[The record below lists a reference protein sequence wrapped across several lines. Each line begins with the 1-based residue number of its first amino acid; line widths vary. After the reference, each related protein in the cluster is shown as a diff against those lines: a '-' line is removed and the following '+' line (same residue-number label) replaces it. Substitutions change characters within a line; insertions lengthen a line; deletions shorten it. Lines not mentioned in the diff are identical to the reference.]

1 MMCVLYPPFEN
12 CSYVFSLNEELKL
25 SASSDLWN
33 IIGMLQI
40 CETAYLSIN
49 YNLLKRNNIWNTVKC
64 IETNA
69 IRGWAHQEQRKY
81 IAVFF
86 SLPPVVRENFWIKF
100 SISRKFLDPLNIKF
114 RCLRMSS
121 SAYNSKL
128 RKYSKKFEA

>member
-69 IRGWAHQEQRKY
+69 IRGWAH
-81 IAVFF
+81 
-86 SLPPVVRENFWIKF
+86 
-100 SISRKFLDPLNIKF
+100 
-114 RCLRMSS
+114 
-121 SAYNSKL
+121 
-128 RKYSKKFEA
+128 